1 MPPQTIHTQAS
12 ASSPPPPSSSNNLLF
27 TCTFC
32 WHLSSGPPRVAC
44 GELVL
49 RGDEAVSLG
58 WCFWHRAC
66 YGCLLCGNRAVAVG
80 PRVGD
85 LFCDEGEG
93 EGEGEGDEERG
104 GEEGGRAKEIED
116 IPMCAHCVVSCEV
129 EDEPDREQ
137 VAQRALRR
145 VDRVDGGL
153 SRKRWE
159 RERRG
164 DGSTVVN
171 RKARGAIR
179 RVPGKIP
186 RAVEGLS
193 TRYQQPPQS
202 SPHGRAP
209 YESHVAGDGTLS
221 GQAGSNESAVHCV
234 VPLDSTIYVSI
245 FDPVDAPAFKPSPTK
260 PIPRWMQMLP
270 GQRTQYRKRQPR
282 PRSILDAHFRPA
294 SATMSVKTPPPPPL
308 TLCPTT
314 VTTTKPSKVPN
325 LIPASRTTPS
335 PPPATPRRS
344 PFLLHLDLR
353 RRRRSKSRESMSSH
367 SSELE
372 TAPAPETQ
380 PHLAAP
386 FRGHSLVADEPLQR
400 PHSHSHSHVAA
411 AAAAARRQHHHQ
423 HHHREGEPE
432 YADAKGTR
440 SHVEKEDKEEQ
451 QATATPLPPAAT
463 TTMTKGKRVQPTNNR
478 RGPPFP
484 FPFPSPSPSSSVTA
498 AAPQQAA
505 SPRLARKHR
514 HRTTTP
520 PAQST
525 EYLSLY
531 RSRPPPAR
539 GWPRAAQGAGAWVS
553 ASASASAA
561 VPGRGRSRV
570 VGGGRRGVEREL
582 ELELGRRRRVRKE
595 GGGGVSGDSRG
606 GRRSMERGELGQG

>member
-12 ASSPPPPSSSNNLLF
+12 ASASSPPQPPPPSSSNDLLF

-80 PRVGD
+80 PRVGE
-85 LFCDEGEG
+85 LFCDEGKG
-93 EGEGEGDEERG
+93 N
-104 GEEGGRAKEIED
+104 EEGVGGGRGKEIQE

-129 EDEPDREQ
+129 EDEPDREK

-164 DGSTVVN
+164 DGSAVVVN

-179 RVPGKIP
+179 RVPGKIS
-186 RAVEGLS
+186 RAVEGLSS

-202 SPHGRAP
+202 SSHGRAPP

-234 VPLDSTIYVSI
+234 VPLDSTIYVSL
-245 FDPVDAPAFKPSPTK
+245 FDPLDGPAFKPSPTK
-260 PIPRWMQMLP
+260 PIPRWMQLLP

-282 PRSILDAHFRPA
+282 PRSILDAHFRPS
-294 SATMSVKTPPPPPL
+294 SATMSVKTPPPPL
-308 TLCPTT
+308 ILCPTT
-314 VTTTKPSKVPN
+314 VTTTVTTTTTTIKPSTIPN
-325 LIPASRTTPS
+325 LIPASTTTTTTRTTPS
-335 PPPATPRRS
+335 SPSPPTPRRS
-344 PFLLHLDLR
+344 PFHLHLR
-353 RRRRSKSRESMSSH
+353 RRCKSRESMSSH
-367 SSELE
+367 FSGRE
-372 TAPAPETQ
+372 TASAPAPPIPIPIPETQ
-380 PHLAAP
+380 PPLATPPP
-386 FRGHSLVADEPLQR
+386 FRGHSAVADEPLQR
-400 PHSHSHSHVAA
+400 PFSHSHVA
-411 AAAAARRQHHHQ
+411 RQHHHHQ
-423 HHHREGEPE
+423 HHHHREGEPE
-432 YADAKGTR
+432 NAAGTR
-440 SHVEKEDKEEQ
+440 SHVKNEQEEKQ
-451 QATATPLPPAAT
+451 TTATPPSPSPAPT
-463 TTMTKGKRVQPTNNR
+463 TTTKGQHVQPTN
-478 RGPPFP
+478 
-484 FPFPSPSPSSSVTA
+484 SPSPSSSVTA
-498 AAPQQAA
+498 ATQQAC
-505 SPRLARKHR
+505 KH
-514 HRTTTP
+514 HRTTP

-525 EYLSLY
+525 EFLSLY
-531 RSRPPPAR
+531 YRSSPP
-539 GWPRAAQGAGAWVS
+539 GAGVS

-570 VGGGRRGVEREL
+570 AELKKLLFGGT
-582 ELELGRRRRVRKE
+582 
-595 GGGGVSGDSRG
+595 
-606 GRRSMERGELGQG
+606 GEVMD